1 MRTRY
6 TLVLLVGSL
15 LLLSAQSRTNAAF
28 TLNWVP
34 VSITAQTDNLT
45 PAPGLA
51 GYVSYD
57 LMVQLDAGD
66 DFQSYRLS
74 VPQSQG
80 FTFFNHG
87 LSNTSPWAP
96 PAAGLVAAFPAIQ
109 YTNQQGGPGGAAL
122 LVLGSYDGV
131 NEGPPPA
138 NFGPSFLSIV
148 SGDTSTITD
157 GVDFRLLRLT
167 WTGGTAEAGI
177 PVFTGRV
184 SVSVAGVTQSKDI
197 PQIPEPASLGLLAVA
212 GLLGLRRRA

>member
-1 MRTRY
+1 MMMRVGKFLIAAA
-6 TLVLLVGSL
+6 LVCG
-15 LLLSAQSRTNAAF
+15 LSTAAQAAF

-34 VSITAQTDNLT
+34 VTITATTDNLT

-57 LMVQLDAGD
+57 LIVDPDVGD

-80 FTFFNHG
+80 FTFFNHA
-87 LSNTSPWAP
+87 LANTAPWAP
-96 PAAGLVAAFPAIQ
+96 PSAGLIAAFPAIQ
-109 YTNQQGGPGGAAL
+109 YTSFQGGPGFSAL
-122 LVLGSYDGV
+122 AVLGSYDGT

-138 NFGPSFLSIV
+138 TFGPSLISIV
-148 SGDTSTITD
+148 SGDTVTSTTGD
-157 GVDFRLLRLT
+157 AFTLLRLT
-167 WTGGTAEAGI
+167 WTGGAAEAGI

-184 SVSVAGVTQSKDI
+184 SVNVGGATQSEPI

>member
-1 MRTRY
+1 MMMRVGKFLIAAA
-6 TLVLLVGSL
+6 LVCG
-15 LLLSAQSRTNAAF
+15 LSTAAQAAF

-34 VSITAQTDNLT
+34 VPITAQTDGLT

-57 LMVQLDAGD
+57 LVVDPDVGD

-80 FTFFNHG
+80 FTFFNHA
-87 LSNTSPWAP
+87 LSNTAPWAP
-96 PAAGLVAAFPAIQ
+96 SSAGLIGAFPAVQ
-109 YTNQQGGPGGAAL
+109 YTMQEGGPGGAAL
-122 LVLGSYDGV
+122 LVLGSFDGT

-138 NFGPSFLSIV
+138 TFGPSAISIV
-148 SGDTSTITD
+148 SGDTATNTD
-157 GVDFRLLRLT
+157 GAAFKLLRLT
-167 WTGGTAEAGI
+167 WTGGVAEAGI

-184 SVSVAGVTQSKDI
+184 SVNVGGQTVSQPI